1 MYSTLWMRKH
11 SRLLGKHRCL
21 PILAMRP
28 IIKKPQA
35 INRPSENAENQARYF
50 QTACLIFKALKT
62 QTLNYFNCISIQ
74 PCFSTAILFI

>member
-1 MYSTLWMRKH
+1 
-11 SRLLGKHRCL
+11 
-21 PILAMRP
+21 MRP
-28 IIKKPQA
+28 IIRKL
-35 INRPSENAENQARYF
+35 PSKQTGRLKAQLNQATHF